1 MDTLFFCFFFYFSLH
16 NFFLYNIVYEN
27 IFHGYLK
34 TEVPELIDA
43 QSGFA
48 KDIVQSTTDVYQRV
62 LDKLRP
68 TPKKSHYTFNT
79 RDVSNVFRGMLMV
92 NRNRLWDREKSKI
105 AKMFDNE
112 EETEGKGE
120 EKAGSSSTKEN
131 KFPVRDVSRTVL
143 RLWLHEQCRVI
154 YDRLIDDNDQIWF
167 SNLCS
172 EITNINFPL
181 MNCFNEGTWCF
192 LNYCVLVFIKYIY
205 IHVNLTYI

>member
-1 MDTLFFCFFFYFSLH
+1 MESLFFLFSIFLIFYFS
-16 NFFLYNIVYEN
+16 NFSNFSIFLFFSIFFSFLYNHTVYEN

-92 NRNRLWDREKSKI
+92 NRSRLWDREKSNI
-105 AKMFDNE
+105 AKMFDQE
-112 EETEGKGE
+112 DETKEKAAE
-120 EKAGSSSTKEN
+120 EKVGSNTKEN
-131 KFPVRDVSRTVL
+131 TKETKFPVRDVSRTVL

-167 SNLCS
+167 SNLS
-172 EITNINFPL
+172 NR
-181 MNCFNEGTWCF
+181 
-192 LNYCVLVFIKYIY
+192 IK
-205 IHVNLTYI
+205 